1 MNFMTIFS
9 YSLVYIL
16 L

>member
-1 MNFMTIFS
+1 MTIFS